1 MKRNFAGQFRLS
13 AIPDDRYSLCISAD
27 RRTAEPSLPSTSAD
41 RYSQSFQPPLAA
53 ARVSRPL
60 EFEPRVLLIASFP
73 LIVYFFLF
81 SIVRKREARIK
92 RKIFIFLFVNYL
104 DPFLCRLDRWF
115 KVSNFRS
122 IPLFLIYLIRLI
134 RLIDIFIFYATVFN
148 NSFAS
153 WYIRRS
159 ESSGWMC

>member
-27 RRTAEPSLPSTSAD
+27 RRTFSPFDIRRSIFPKFSTPFGGRESLETPGIRTTRPFNRIVSPHSLFFFIFD
-41 RYSQSFQPPLAA
+41 REK
-53 ARVSRPL
+53 ARSR
-60 EFEPRVLLIASFP
+60 EV
-73 LIVYFFLF
+73 
-81 SIVRKREARIK
+81 RIK
-92 RKIFIFLFVNYL
+92 RKNFTFLFVNYL